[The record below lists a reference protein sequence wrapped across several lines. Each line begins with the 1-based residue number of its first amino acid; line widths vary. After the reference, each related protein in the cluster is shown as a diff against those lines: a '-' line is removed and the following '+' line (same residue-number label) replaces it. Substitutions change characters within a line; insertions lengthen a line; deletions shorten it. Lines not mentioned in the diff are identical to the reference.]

1 MKRSRRWGLLKMV
14 LAFFAGV
21 LTTLYFLVPGKT
33 GPTLLVNGDRQV
45 QLNQLGQAG
54 DKVEEL
60 SDRALA
66 YAYQAKDY
74 LQERMKNK

>member
-1 MKRSRRWGLLKMV
+1 MKRSRRWGMFKMV

-21 LTTLYFLVPGKT
+21 LTTLYFLVPGKS

-45 QLNQLGQAG
+45 QLGQLGLAG

-60 SDRALA
+60 SDRAMA

-74 LQERMKNK
+74 IQERMQKK

>member
-45 QLNQLGQAG
+45 QIGQLGQAG

>member
-1 MKRSRRWGLLKMV
+1 MV

-45 QLNQLGQAG
+45 QIGQLGQAG

>member
-45 QLNQLGQAG
+45 QFDQLGQAG

>member
-1 MKRSRRWGLLKMV
+1 MKRSRRWGLLKML

-45 QLNQLGQAG
+45 QFDQLGQAG